1 MALASF
7 SPYGSHK
14 VFSPFAF
21 NSLYPMQRNTDLYR
35 RVRTE
40 ILAKCSRLVV
50 KKPCFLQKSM
60 KLLIK
65 REPETEYIPTP
76 HFPTW
81 ETFKHQYAYM
91 ISLYLKKKKKSW
103 MIFSELLGN
112 INTTANIIPQG
123 LWNSSDNFVLLTS
136 INEVRSA
143 VTVPVQSN
151 CFVIVHLH
159 TLSFTT
165 RWNFVFH
172 MIIWWL
178 RQAIPSWS
186 SRKHTEN
193 L

>member
-40 ILAKCSRLVV
+40 ILAKWFRLVV
-50 KKPCFLQKSM
+50 KKTCFLQKSM

-65 REPETEYIPTP
+65 REPETEYIPTS

-103 MIFSELLGN
+103 MIFFRAPREHQHN
-112 INTTANIIPQG
+112 CQR
-123 LWNSSDNFVLLTS
+123 NSSGSLEQHRQLCTSYKHKWSEKCCYSSSTKQLLCNCALAHFKLHDQMEFCFSYDYMMTKTS
-136 INEVRSA
+136 N
-143 VTVPVQSN
+143 
-151 CFVIVHLH
+151 
-159 TLSFTT
+159 SFL
-165 RWNFVFH
+165 VF
-172 MIIWWL
+172 
-178 RQAIPSWS
+178 
-186 SRKHTEN
+186 
-193 L
+193 